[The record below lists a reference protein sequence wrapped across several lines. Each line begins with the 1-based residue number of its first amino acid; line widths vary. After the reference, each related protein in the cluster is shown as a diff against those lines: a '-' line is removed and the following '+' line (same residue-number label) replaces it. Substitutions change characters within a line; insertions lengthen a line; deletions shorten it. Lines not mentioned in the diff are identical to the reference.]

1 MVSRRGFLASTAAT
15 AAVAGIGVA
24 SGAASASFIASQN
37 SDTATARRSLEFYGS
52 HQMGIEA
59 DLQAVTNFVAL
70 DLKPGMDAAAML
82 RWMGLLTDDI
92 RRLAAGEP
100 ILADPAPEL
109 AIGAARFS
117 AYVGFGPSMFQKLGL
132 TSMQPAGFGE
142 LPAFKVDQLKPEFS
156 GGDVLIHVAADDPV
170 VLSHGTR
177 GLVRDSMPFATVRW
191 TQSGFAHSPGMVPP
205 GLTHRNLMGQVD
217 GTANPILGSD
227 DFSNLVWIEDG
238 PQWIQG
244 GTQLVFRRIAMQ
256 LDTWDQLG
264 APAKEEV
271 IGRKLSNG
279 APLTGSKESDIPD
292 LAARHPNGLK
302 VIPDF
307 AHIRRA
313 APAAEGERIFRR
325 PFSYEAGIS
334 SQGSLDVGLLWT
346 AYQRD
351 LSTQFIPIQRRLD
364 ELDLLNKWT
373 VPIGSAEFAIPGGV
387 REGSIIAQALF
398 S

>member
-1 MVSRRGFLASTAAT
+1 
-15 AAVAGIGVA
+15 
-24 SGAASASFIASQN
+24 
-37 SDTATARRSLEFYGS
+37 
-52 HQMGIEA
+52 
-59 DLQAVTNFVAL
+59 
-70 DLKPGMDAAAML
+70 
-82 RWMGLLTDDI
+82 
-92 RRLAAGEP
+92 
-100 ILADPAPEL
+100 
-109 AIGAARFS
+109 
-117 AYVGFGPSMFQKLGL
+117 
-132 TSMQPAGFGE
+132 
-142 LPAFKVDQLKPEFS
+142 
-156 GGDVLIHVAADDPV
+156 
-170 VLSHGTR
+170 
-177 GLVRDSMPFATVRW
+177 MPFANVRW
-191 TQSGFAHSPGMVPP
+191 TQSGFAHSPGMVPA

-217 GTANPILGSD
+217 GTANPKLGSD
-227 DFSNLVWIEDG
+227 DFNNLVWIQDG
-238 PQWIQG
+238 PEWIQG

-334 SQGSLDVGLLWT
+334 AQGSLDVGLLWT

-351 LSTQFIPIQRRLD
+351 MSTQFIPIQRRLD